1 MPPVDL
7 TSTWIPLSLL
17 AVLST
22 YMYVLFRRERQMSHA
37 FEAEGGEATTTTV
50 IPASATMAGEAAA
63 AVEGEGE
70 HTSEESEAKAEAP
83 AAAPAQASV
92 AAPAAAPVAEAP
104 AKPKKR
110 RILWNTA
117 YLWLPF
123 VAGFGWQAYL
133 DFIKLWLEKTTG

>member
-70 HTSEESEAKAEAP
+70 HTSEESETKAEAP
-83 AAAPAQASV
+83 AAAPAQAS
-92 AAPAAAPVAEAP
+92 AAVAEAP

>member
-22 YMYVLFRRERQMSHA
+22 YMYVLFRRERRMSHA
-37 FEAEGGEATTTTV
+37 FEAEGGEVASTTV

-70 HTSEESEAKAEAP
+70 HKAEAP
-83 AAAPAQASV
+83 AAEATSAPAPAEP
-92 AAPAAAPVAEAP
+92 APAPAATPAAEAP

-110 RILWNTA
+110 HLLWRTA
-117 YLWLPF
+117 YIWLPF

>member
-22 YMYVLFRRERQMSHA
+22 YMYVLFRRERRLSHA
-37 FEAEGGEATTTTV
+37 LEAEGGEVGHTTV

-70 HTSEESEAKAEAP
+70 HKTEAP
-83 AAAPAQASV
+83 AAE
-92 AAPAAAPVAEAP
+92 AAPAPAESAPAPAPTPVAVPAAEAP

-110 RILWNTA
+110 RILWRTA
-117 YLWLPF
+117 YIWLPF
-123 VAGFGWQAYL
+123 IAGFGWQAYL

>member
-22 YMYVLFRRERQMSHA
+22 YMYVLFRRERRMSNA
-37 FEAEGGEATTTTV
+37 FEAEGGEATTTSV
-50 IPASATMAGEAAA
+50 IPAGATMAAEAAA
-63 AVEGEGE
+63 GVEGESE
-70 HTSEESEAKAEAP
+70 HKAEESEAKAEAP
-83 AAAPAQASV
+83 AAEAAPAPAP
-92 AAPAAAPVAEAP
+92 APAAAPAAEAP
-104 AKPKKR
+104 TKPKKR
-110 RILWNTA
+110 RLLWRTA

>member
-22 YMYVLFRRERQMSHA
+22 YMYVLFRRERQMSNA
-37 FEAEGGEATTTTV
+37 FEAEGGDVGTTTV

-70 HTSEESEAKAEAP
+70 HKAEVPATEAAPAPAEVAPAP
-83 AAAPAQASV
+83 AAAPA
-92 AAPAAAPVAEAP
+92 AEAP
-104 AKPKKR
+104 AKSKKR
-110 RILWNTA
+110 RVLWRTA
-117 YLWLPF
+117 YIWLPF